1 MDSVCGRSSGDDDRR
16 VRLEWVKLSGAQ
28 IWGDPELGS
37 KHAHRLVE
45 WLSWVLLVEL
55 WEWQSSEQ
63 GPAWGGDPPTPVP
76 SPQHLPGAT
85 TSFSGLN
92 HEAICRESLAPGR

>member
-45 WLSWVLLVEL
+45 WLSWVLLVEP

-76 SPQHLPGAT
+76 SPQHLPGAP

>member
-1 MDSVCGRSSGDDDRR
+1 MDSVCGRSNRDDDRR
-16 VRLEWVKLSGAQ
+16 VRLDWVKLSGAQ

-45 WLSWVLLVEL
+45 WLGVADGGVGVAEL
-55 WEWQSSEQ
+55 RARPSLGR
-63 GPAWGGDPPTPVP
+63 GPPDPY
-76 SPQHLPGAT
+76 SFPQHLPRAT
-85 TSFSGLN
+85 TSFSGLS